1 MPRTRRKT
9 RHQSTFHRTQ
19 IGRAQ
24 QYIRQR
30 VDRDLSL
37 YAIAREAGASSY
49 HFARLFHAYTGETPF
64 DFQRRLRLIEA
75 LRRLQKK
82 PHCPITD
89 IALDVGYET
98 PSAFNK
104 VFRKTLQMSPRDFR
118 NIGKDGQYEVTYTLS
133 RPRLT
138 EERKVNLSKY
148 EIVTRPVTHYVFL
161 EKHGPFA
168 EVAQPAWNEMFPL
181 AFSQFKETQFKEFL
195 GLSGIDKTKFG
206 EETMIYQAGIALT
219 EQPATPPKG
228 LQYRKIKSGKYA
240 RFILKGSYS
249 QIWMAFEKAFKS
261 LAEEGME
268 LRKEFCIENYVN
280 DPKTTPE
287 DQLLTE
293 ILIPC
298 N

>member
-1 MPRTRRKT
+1 MPKAPQKT
-9 RHQSTFHRTQ
+9 RHQTTFHRAQ

-24 QYIRQR
+24 RYIRQH
-30 VDRDLSL
+30 VDRDLTL
-37 YAIAREAGASSY
+37 GAIAREAGASSY

-64 DFQRRLRLIEA
+64 EFLRRLRLIEA
-75 LRRLQKK
+75 LRRLQKD
-82 PHCPITD
+82 PDGAITD

-98 PSAFNK
+98 PWAFNK
-104 VFRKTLQMSPRDFR
+104 VFKKTLQMSPRDFH
-118 NIGKDGQYEVTYTLS
+118 NIGKDRQYDVIRTLS
-133 RPRLT
+133 KPRLT
-138 EERKVNLSKY
+138 EEGKVNLSKH
-148 EIVTRPVTHYVFL
+148 EVITRPVTHYVFV

-168 EVAQPAWNEMFPL
+168 EVAPPAWNEMFPL
-181 AFSQFKETQFKEFL
+181 VFSQFKETQLKEFL
-195 GLSGIDKTKFG
+195 GLSGIDKSKFG
-206 EETMIYQAGIALT
+206 EETMIYQAGVAVT
-219 EQPATPPKG
+219 EEPEVPLKG

-240 RFILKGSYS
+240 RFILKGPYT
-249 QIWMAFEKAFKS
+249 QIWMAFEKVFRI
-261 LAEEGME
+261 LAEEGVE

>member
-1 MPRTRRKT
+1 M
-9 RHQSTFHRTQ
+9 
-19 IGRAQ
+19 
-24 QYIRQR
+24 
-30 VDRDLSL
+30 
-37 YAIAREAGASSY
+37 SSY
-49 HFARLFHAYTGETPF
+49 HFARLFHAYTGEMPF
-64 DFQRRLRLIEA
+64 DFQSRLRLIDE
-75 LRRLQKK
+75 LRRLQKN
-82 PHCPITD
+82 PHCQITD

-104 VFRKTLQMSPRDFR
+104 AFRKTLQMSPRDFR
-118 NIGKDGQYEVTYTLS
+118 NIGKEVQHEVTCTLF
-133 RPRLT
+133 RPGLT

-148 EIVTRPVTHYVFL
+148 EIVTRPLTHYVFL

-181 AFSQFKETQFKEFL
+181 AFSQFKQSQFKEFL

-206 EETMIYQAGIALT
+206 EETMIYQAGIALRD
-219 EQPATPPKG
+219 EPAPPPKG

-249 QIWMAFEKAFKS
+249 QIWIAFEKAFRS
-261 LAEEGME
+261 LAEEGVE